1 MQTPDFSFST
11 EFGNS
16 AELWDCFFSAEFLLS
31 FGCKRPKVEHG
42 NSADLDMLFLFFID
56 SVSPM
61 QFIAFHIDVFVIE
74 KISYKEVVV

>member
-16 AELWDCFFSAEFLLS
+16 AELWDCFFSAEFLVS
-31 FGCKRPKVEHG
+31 FGSKRLQVERG
-42 NSADLDMLFLFFID
+42 NSADLDMLFLLFID

-61 QFIAFHIDVFVIE
+61 QFIAFHIYVFVIE